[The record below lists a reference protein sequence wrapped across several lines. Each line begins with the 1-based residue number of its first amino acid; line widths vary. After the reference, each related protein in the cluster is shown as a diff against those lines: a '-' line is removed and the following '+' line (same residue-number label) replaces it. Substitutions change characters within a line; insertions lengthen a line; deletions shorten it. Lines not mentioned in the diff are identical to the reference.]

1 MEMRKLGAWTWRCAS
16 GGCKL
21 QIIITYIVWLHITH
35 MILFILCIVQI
46 MIHHWNFTT
55 HWTSNNAI
63 AILQHFNINV
73 VVSPFCFTQ
82 FGFFVCCIC
91 LCVSWK
97 LKFQNQESKQLCVIF
112 VWCLSVK
119 NFKNLCKILV
129 FAFLLKVHSLRF

>member
-1 MEMRKLGAWTWRCAS
+1 
-16 GGCKL
+16 L

-82 FGFFVCCIC
+82 FGLFVCCIC
-91 LCVSWK
+91 LCVNWK